1 SGLTAADYTAACP
14 YIIQAGGINALDLSA
29 KLDFSLGSNSGFL
42 PQDSAVA
49 YRQVWG
55 LTDANNNEILGTP
68 SARVI
73 VVNPLISL
81 QLSDFSN
88 LLLQLNNVSSATPA
102 SLINANNYYSLL
114 NLPSN
119 ASPQELLTNAIA
131 LAAKLDQNILY
142 ADQVSG
148 APLQIEGAAING
160 TIATMNFSTGNPA
173 NYFIS
178 GDNVFLNGFTTSV
191 GTIDG
196 PQVISTLIPAYST
209 TGTTTTG
216 VTQVT
221 KVTTVADVTNSLA
234 GTYFTID
241 SANDVKSYYVWY
253 NVSGNGLDPS
263 ISGLTGIRVNI
274 NTNDTANTIA
284 TATGS
289 AITAQASADFTTSV
303 LTNVITV
310 TNSLEGPATNAFAGT
325 SGFTVAVFTSGV
337 QGNLITSIGS
347 ITGINIGSFIHGTGI
362 PTGSYVTNIGVGTIT
377 ISQDVTSNNVAEA
390 LTFDAG
396 FNFNISATAA
406 TTTTPGV
413 PLAVGPVSTLNA
425 TITSYNYEIIPQP
438 ASPGTPAS
446 DQQL

>member
-131 LAAKLDQNILY
+131 LAAKLDQNIIY

-178 GDNVFLNGFTTSV
+178 GDNVFLNGFTTTV
-191 GTIDG
+191 
-196 PQVISTLIPAYST
+196 
-209 TGTTTTG
+209 

-253 NVSGNGLDPS
+253 NVSGSGLDPS

-310 TNSLEGPATNAFAGT
+310 TNSLEGPATN
-325 SGFTVAVFTSGV
+325 
-337 QGNLITSIGS
+337 
-347 ITGINIGSFIHGTGI
+347 
-362 PTGSYVTNIGVGTIT
+362 
-377 ISQDVTSNNVAEA
+377 
-390 LTFDAG
+390 
-396 FNFNISATAA
+396 
-406 TTTTPGV
+406 
-413 PLAVGPVSTLNA
+413 
-425 TITSYNYEIIPQP
+425 
-438 ASPGTPAS
+438 
-446 DQQL
+446 